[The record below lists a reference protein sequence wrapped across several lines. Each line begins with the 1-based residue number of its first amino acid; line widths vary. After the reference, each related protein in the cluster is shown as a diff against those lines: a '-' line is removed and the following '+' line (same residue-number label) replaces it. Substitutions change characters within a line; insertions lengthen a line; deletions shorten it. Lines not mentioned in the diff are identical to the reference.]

1 LKYDAEYLKSL
12 HLAKKSD
19 GDNKKRI
26 ISRPL
31 NVFDSIKEGFNVYL
45 KGMIG
50 PPDEEER
57 KEKKKAKAAQS
68 PGKKPGNDSK
78 FDEYGR
84 ESKQRKPNREKSTND
99 NEENDIEQPSDE
111 NVSDSV
117 SKSGSSSDLVSLS
130 SDDSDVETVRWKQP
144 QSFPTEFIKSFYTL
158 YRSKLQYFQNLDHF
172 GIAYTLIIWSQRGN
186 FWIPVE
192 SPRQQL
198 PQPILL
204 CRLAEWFCIMSQ
216 L

>member
-1 LKYDAEYLKSL
+1 MERQIEKNQEKESLKYDAEYLKSL

-26 ISRPL
+26 IARPL

-68 PGKKPGNDSK
+68 PKKSNTDSK
-78 FDEYGR
+78 YDSYGR
-84 ESKQRKPNREKSTND
+84 ESKQRKGANREKDANGA
-99 NEENDIEQPSDE
+99 EENDIEQPSDE
-111 NVSDSV
+111 NASDSV

-130 SDDSDVETVRWKQP
+130 SDDSDVETV
-144 QSFPTEFIKSFYTL
+144 SDAYFPS
-158 YRSKLQYFQNLDHF
+158 
-172 GIAYTLIIWSQRGN
+172 
-186 FWIPVE
+186 
-192 SPRQQL
+192 
-198 PQPILL
+198 IL
-204 CRLAEWFCIMSQ
+204 F
-216 L
+216 